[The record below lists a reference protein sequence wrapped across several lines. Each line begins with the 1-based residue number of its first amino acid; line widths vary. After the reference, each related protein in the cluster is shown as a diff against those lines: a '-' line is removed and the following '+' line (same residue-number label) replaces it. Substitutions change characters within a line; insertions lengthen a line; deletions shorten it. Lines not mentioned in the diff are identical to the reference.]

1 MRLIPP
7 DAADRFC
14 YEKLN
19 AEGTEKGNCGPS
31 PGGQGWM
38 QCNKPYAPHPSP
50 LSSSSLLSYSLLPC
64 LLLLYQCPAHSS
76 SLSLTSCLPSVLSSR
91 LSLSTCCL
99 PLSLS
104 LF

>member
-76 SLSLTSCLPSVLSSR
+76 SLSLC
-91 LSLSTCCL
+91 
-99 PLSLS
+99 LSLS
-104 LF
+104 LSLSPLFLSLHSFSLSSLIF